1 MADTSRGEALP
12 PTVDRNL
19 ALDVVRVTE
28 ASALAAARWMGRGDE
43 RSADQ
48 AAAIAMR
55 RAIDV
60 LPINGIIVNGESD
73 DPARSLHT
81 GQKVGTGD
89 GPEVDIVLTA
99 LEGPTICAKGSHN
112 ALSVV
117 AMTVGG
123 RFLKVPG
130 QAYMEKIAVGAGVPA
145 DSIDLDL
152 PPEETVRR
160 VAAAKGV
167 AIADL
172 AVCILDRPRHA
183 DLIGRLYDSGARV
196 VLIDDGDVSGAIA
209 AGLPGSGI
217 DLYMGSGGAA
227 EGVLAAAGLK
237 CLEGKMQCRM
247 LVRTD
252 EDRGR
257 CRRAGIDDTKRK
269 YNIDDMVIGEVMFAA
284 TGITDGHV
292 LRGVRLTAQRGTSHS
307 LVMRSRTGTIRTMTA
322 VHDFAKSALLPLPR

>member
-1 MADTSRGEALP
+1 MTESSSRDLP
-12 PTVDRNL
+12 LPAVDRNL

-28 ASALAAARWMGRGDE
+28 ASALAAAGWMGRGDE
-43 RSADQ
+43 RAADQ
-48 AAAIAMR
+48 AAAAAMR

-60 LPINGIIVNGESD
+60 LPITGIIVNGESD
-73 DPARSLHT
+73 DPAHALHT
-81 GQKVGTGD
+81 GQKVGSGS

-123 RFLKVPG
+123 RFLRVPEG
-130 QAYMEKIAVGAGVPA
+130 VYMEKIAVGPGVPA
-145 DSIDLDL
+145 EAIDLDQAA
-152 PPEETVRR
+152 EETVRR
-160 VAAAKGV
+160 VAEARGK

-183 DLIGRLYDSGARV
+183 DLIGRIYESGARV
-196 VLIDDGDVSGAIA
+196 VLIADGDVSGAIA
-209 AGLPGSGI
+209 TGLPDSGI

-237 CLEGKMQCRM
+237 CLGGRMQCRM
-247 LVRTD
+247 LVRSD
-252 EDRGR
+252 EDRAR
-257 CRRAGIDDTKRK
+257 CRRAGIDEFKRK
-269 YNIDDMVIGEVMFAA
+269 VDIDAMVVGEVMFAA

-292 LRGVRLTAQRGTSHS
+292 LKGVRLDGNRGSSHS
-307 LVMRSRTGTIRTMTA
+307 LVMRSRTGTIRTMTSQ
-322 VHDFAKSALLPLPR
+322 HDFRKSTLLPRRQ